1 MAHEA
6 AGELE
11 QHRAGV
17 ALQRAP
23 ERQEQHYMRAV
34 ALVGAGGGGGGR
46 RGGGAGPRRVA
57 PRRRSLAP
65 SIRLCLLV
73 GLRRV
78 YFCW

>member
-17 ALQRAP
+17 ALQRAL
-23 ERQEQHYMRAV
+23 ERPEQHYMRAV

-65 SIRLCLLV
+65 SVRL
-73 GLRRV
+73 
-78 YFCW
+78 

>member
-11 QHRAGV
+11 QHRAG
-17 ALQRAP
+17 QRAP

-65 SIRLCLLV
+65 SVRL
-73 GLRRV
+73 
-78 YFCW
+78 

>member
-17 ALQRAP
+17 ALQRAL
-23 ERQEQHYMRAV
+23 ERPEQHYMRAV
-34 ALVGAGGGGGGR
+34 ALVGAGGGGGGGRGGR

-57 PRRRSLAP
+57 PRVYNFGEISP
-65 SIRLCLLV
+65 KFSKYRLF
-73 GLRRV
+73 R
-78 YFCW
+78 